1 MRLVVTKNDYFAAAL
16 DVLATNG
23 HAALKIGSL
32 CRAIGVT
39 TGSFY
44 HYFGGWDGFVRELL
58 AHWEQEKTQRIFQ
71 IAGAEPDPMA
81 RVRKIKKL
89 ALTLPHEAETAIR
102 AWSHINPLV
111 DEVQRRV
118 DHERLDAVRSVIARR
133 RPRPPPGRAAGGHG
147 RFIARRAAAVAL
159 AGRRQR
165 ELARLLEAVRG
176 RSSSPTWPPPPA
188 DRL

>member
-1 MRLVVTKNDYFAAAL
+1 MRLVVTKDDYFAAAL
-16 DVLATNG
+16 DVLATRG

-44 HYFGGWDGFVRELL
+44 HYFGSWDGFARELL
-58 AHWEQEKTQRIFQ
+58 EHWEHEKTQRIFELAAAQ
-71 IAGAEPDPMA
+71 PDPVA

-102 AWSHINPLV
+102 AWSHVNPTV

-118 DHERLDAVRSVIARR
+118 DEERLDAVRTVIRGVVPNVREAEMLAVMGISLLVGLQQWRT
-133 RPRPPPGRAAGGHG
+133 PVDVKELGRLLDQYETLILRQAT
-147 RFIARRAAAVAL
+147 VL
-159 AGRRQR
+159 AG
-165 ELARLLEAVRG
+165 
-176 RSSSPTWPPPPA
+176 
-188 DRL
+188 